1 VMTWAMIGRIISV
14 IILSV
19 LPRTMKCEA
28 YRFHLPR
35 GPSVQLTLAAAR
47 DRTSNLPGTTN
58 LQSHFVLKRSLER

>member
-28 YRFHLPR
+28 YRFHLLM
-35 GPSVQLTLAAAR
+35 SAAHW
-47 DRTSNLPGTTN
+47 DPL
-58 LQSHFVLKRSLER
+58 LSH